1 MLPAPIAAATAGV
14 TACSIAVATLG
25 ASVFASPC
33 GREQAD
39 ASSAIATIHG
49 PTLNGGR
56 NNRSGTVRADTW
68 GVSQSLAALAPS
80 RVSQSD
86 SRVAVRLASTVSE
99 ADSYN
104 SAMARSAFREQMLRA
119 REDAIVSSVNRLLAE
134 KGFEAMTVDEVAADV
149 GIAKASLYK
158 HFTSKEE
165 LAAAAMIRVLER
177 ALAFTEK
184 LAADENLKSIA
195 RLEAVARWTLEV
207 QLAGEIPSLPAQN
220 STLRNALMANRGYLD
235 RLFEVSDRLG
245 AWITAAQ
252 ADGEIDR
259 QLPAEVVL
267 YTLFARACDPVLGL
281 LKAGGQ
287 HSDEQIVEWLLRT
300 CFRGLVGAQ
309 A

>member
-1 MLPAPIAAATAGV
+1 
-14 TACSIAVATLG
+14 
-25 ASVFASPC
+25 
-33 GREQAD
+33 
-39 ASSAIATIHG
+39 
-49 PTLNGGR
+49 
-56 NNRSGTVRADTW
+56 
-68 GVSQSLAALAPS
+68 
-80 RVSQSD
+80 
-86 SRVAVRLASTVSE
+86 
-99 ADSYN
+99 
-104 SAMARSAFREQMLRA
+104 MARSAFREQMLRA

-184 LAADENLKSIA
+184 LAAEKYLRPIA
-195 RLEAVARWTLEV
+195 RLEAIARWTLEV
-207 QLAGEIPSLPAQN
+207 QLAGEMPSLPAQN

-287 HSDEQIVEWLLRT
+287 HSDAQIIEWLLRT
-300 CFRGLVGAQ
+300 CFHGLVGART
-309 A
+309 